1 MGVEL
6 LYETIIA
13 CASKTAGQMLAVSVV
28 MSASVVIAAEPDAP
42 IVGPVRIGVA
52 DEYTTL
58 AKSAEFGTP
67 GELFVCVI
75 GYGPPPDGLPIFC
88 WPGEK

>member
-28 MSASVVIAAEPDAP
+28 MSASVVIVAEPEAP

-58 AKSAEFGTP
+58 AKSAELGTP
-67 GELFVCVI
+67 GELFICVI
-75 GYGPPPDGLPIFC
+75 GYGPPPDGLPILF